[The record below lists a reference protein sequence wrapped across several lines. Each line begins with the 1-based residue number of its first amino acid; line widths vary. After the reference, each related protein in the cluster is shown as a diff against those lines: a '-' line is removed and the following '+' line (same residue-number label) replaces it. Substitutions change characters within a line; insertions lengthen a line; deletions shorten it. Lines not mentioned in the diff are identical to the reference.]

1 MPKSRNRKD
10 HKKKVQQRN
19 AQNEQLGKVYQK
31 LYNQKMVLA
40 SARGGSAGRI
50 EDGLEQLAWG
60 QTGEFRPQVCQC
72 LRFTTERRLIAYRLP
87 ANGYLKGLS
96 T

>member
-1 MPKSRNRKD
+1 
-10 HKKKVQQRN
+10 
-19 AQNEQLGKVYQK
+19 
-31 LYNQKMVLA
+31 MVLA

-72 LRFTTERRLIAYRLP
+72 LRFTTERRLIAYLLP
-87 ANGYLKGLS
+87 ADGLLEGVVDLI
-96 T
+96 TRLENDLVGQCRVVL

>member
-1 MPKSRNRKD
+1 
-10 HKKKVQQRN
+10 
-19 AQNEQLGKVYQK
+19 
-31 LYNQKMVLA
+31 MVLA
-40 SARGGSAGRI
+40 SARGGSVGRS

-72 LRFTTERRLIAYRLP
+72 LRLTTDRRLIGDRLP
-87 ANGYLKGLS
+87 TDCLLMGYLNGLS

>member
-1 MPKSRNRKD
+1 
-10 HKKKVQQRN
+10 
-19 AQNEQLGKVYQK
+19 
-31 LYNQKMVLA
+31 MVLA

-87 ANGYLKGLS
+87 ADGLLEGVVDLI
-96 T
+96 TRLENDLVGQCRVVL